1 MKYFS
6 YVFILLEKESIF
18 APELRFPGLFSIFK
32 SILLEERMEDR
43 KYMERALE
51 LARKGAGFVSPNPMV
66 GAVIVKDG
74 EIIGE
79 GYHEKYGELHA
90 ERKALKNCRKSPK
103 GATMYVTLEPCCH
116 YGKTPPCTEAIIES
130 GIERV
135 VIGTL
140 DVNPVVAGKGARI
153 LAETGIR
160 VEVGV
165 LETECKKLNRVFN
178 KYMTSRLPYV
188 VMKYAMTADGK
199 IATASGQSKWIT
211 GDAARENVHR
221 LRKNLSGIMV
231 GVSTVIADDP
241 SLDCRLDEPSQNPV
255 RIICDS
261 NLRTPLDS
269 KVVTT
274 ARENQT
280 IIATS
285 SEDVLRKKKYEERG
299 CKILLV
305 PRTSNGIDLNILM
318 KELGGMGID
327 SILLEGGGTINYSAL
342 ESRIVDEIHI
352 HIAPKIFGGNGKS
365 PVEGLGI
372 SDIGSAIQL
381 KPIVTTWCGNDL
393 VIENEVV
400 Y

>member
-1 MKYFS
+1 
-6 YVFILLEKESIF
+6 
-18 APELRFPGLFSIFK
+18 
-32 SILLEERMEDR
+32 MEDR
-43 KYMERALE
+43 NYMERALE

-66 GAVIVKDG
+66 GAVIVKNG
-74 EIIGE
+74 QIIGE
-79 GYHEKYGELHA
+79 GYHERYGELHA
-90 ERKALKNCRKSPK
+90 ERNALKNCKESPK

-135 VIGTL
+135 VIGNL

-165 LETECKKLNRVFN
+165 LETECKKLNKVFN
-178 KYMTSRLPYV
+178 KYMTSKLPYV

-211 GDAARENVHR
+211 GDVARENVHR

-241 SLDCRLDEPSQNPV
+241 GLDCRLDEPSQNPV

-274 ARENQT
+274 ARETQT
-280 IIATS
+280 IIATAC
-285 SEDVLRKKKYEERG
+285 EDSMQQKKYEEQG
-299 CKILLV
+299 CRILLV
-305 PRTSNGIDLNILM
+305 PRGSRGIDLNYLM
-318 KELGGMGID
+318 RKLGEMGID

-342 ESRIVDEIHI
+342 ESKIVDEIHI
-352 HIAPKIFGGNGKS
+352 HMAPKIFGGSGKS
-365 PVEGLGI
+365 PVAGLGI
-372 SDIGSAIQL
+372 SDIGSAIHL
-381 KPIVTTWCGNDL
+381 KPIETSWCGDDL
-393 VIENEVV
+393 IIENEVI